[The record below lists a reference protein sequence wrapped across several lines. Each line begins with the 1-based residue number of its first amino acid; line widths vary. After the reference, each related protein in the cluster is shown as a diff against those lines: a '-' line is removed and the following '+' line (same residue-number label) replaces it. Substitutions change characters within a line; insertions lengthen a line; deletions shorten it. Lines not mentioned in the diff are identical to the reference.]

1 MKSLKVGDS
10 APAFTGIDQYGNAL
24 SLKDYKGTKLALYF
38 YPNDSTP
45 TCTVQACNLRDH
57 FDELI
62 DAGINV
68 IGVSP
73 NSSAS
78 HLKFSGKNNLP
89 FRLLVDEKL
98 KVIKKYDVWGL
109 KKFMGR
115 EFDGV
120 HRTTF
125 LINERQ
131 KISGIIDKPKS
142 KMHSQE
148 ILDFFK
154 NN

>member
-1 MKSLKVGDS
+1 MKSLKVGNK
-10 APAFTGIDQYGNAL
+10 APAFTGVDQDGKEI
-24 SLKDYKGTKLALYF
+24 SLKQFAGQKVALYF

-45 TCTVQACNLRDH
+45 TCTVQACNLRDN
-57 FDELI
+57 FSALK
-62 DAGINV
+62 DAGITV

-73 NSSAS
+73 NSVQS
-78 HLKFSGKNNLP
+78 HVKFAGRNSLP
-89 FRLLVDEKL
+89 FSLIADEKL

-125 LINERQ
+125 LINEKQ
-131 KISGIIDKPKS
+131 KIIGIIDKPKS
-142 KMHSQE
+142 KNHAEE
-148 ILDFFK
+148 ILAIFK